1 MKSLVLTGCCLVALA
16 LFVPAILGGCET
28 KQARYETVTEA
39 RSAGLFSRGW
49 APDVLPKGAGP
60 VIEAHDLDT
69 NARCFRAALQPDS
82 AGAVRF
88 ALSLAGFA
96 SGGEAATWQEPEG
109 FCPFSRSDV
118 EEGRFLHRRKGKRG
132 IEYAALGNEGMLY
145 YWSAGDVSR

>member
-82 AGAVRF
+82 AGGRPVC
-88 ALSLAGFA
+88 ALACRLCLWRRSCHLAGAGRVLPIFA
-96 SGGEAATWQEPEG
+96 
-109 FCPFSRSDV
+109 V
-118 EEGRFLHRRKGKRG
+118 
-132 IEYAALGNEGMLY
+132 
-145 YWSAGDVSR
+145 